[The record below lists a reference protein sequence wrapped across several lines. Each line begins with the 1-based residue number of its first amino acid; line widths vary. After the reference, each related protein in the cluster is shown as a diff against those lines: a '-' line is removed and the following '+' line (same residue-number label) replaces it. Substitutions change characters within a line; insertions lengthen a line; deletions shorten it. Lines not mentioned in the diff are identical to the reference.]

1 MFQDN
6 QSEISTANKFVY
18 FVQLETFRDISS
30 FRQLQI
36 KLLNSLFFSTDQLQ
50 KQIMGQIKLWA

>member
-18 FVQLETFRDISS
+18 FVQFETFHDISS

>member
-6 QSEISTANKFVY
+6 QLEISTANKFVY

>member
-18 FVQLETFRDISS
+18 FVQFETFRDISS